1 MKKDIFLIAGAILIL
16 FITVKSIFQIKMII
30 KIIVGLLIFG
40 LFLYRQ
46 LKPYKNILYP
56 KYQKWFTYIEYIFDW
71 LFKIFKLKPV
81 KLGNTLS
88 IDVTSLLLLII
99 FIILLIL

>member
-1 MKKDIFLIAGAILIL
+1 MKKDIFLIIGIILIL
-16 FITVKSIFQIKMII
+16 IITVKSILQIKMIF
-30 KIIVGLLIFG
+30 KIIIGLLTLG

-56 KYQKWFTYIEYIFDW
+56 KYQKQFTYLEYIFDW

-81 KLGNTLS
+81 QLGNKLS

>member
-1 MKKDIFLIAGAILIL
+1 MKKDVLLVAGVVIILI
-16 FITVKSIFQIKMII
+16 ITVKSIFQIKMIF
-30 KIIVGLLIFG
+30 KIIIGLLIFG

-56 KYQKWFTYIEYIFDW
+56 KYQKRFTYIEYIYDW
-71 LFKIFKLKPV
+71 LFKLLRLKPV
-81 KLGNTLS
+81 QLGNKLS